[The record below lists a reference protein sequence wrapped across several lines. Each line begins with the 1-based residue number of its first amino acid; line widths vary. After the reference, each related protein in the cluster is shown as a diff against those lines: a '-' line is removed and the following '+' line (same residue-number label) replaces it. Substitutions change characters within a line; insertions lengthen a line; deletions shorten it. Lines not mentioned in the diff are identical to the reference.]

1 MATLRVLTVVG
12 VGSAASVTRDV
23 AEELSRRLENVGA
36 EVDILD
42 LGQAPLSP
50 LDPQTTYSAPFYGPL
65 RERALAADV
74 FLLATPDY
82 HGSMSGSL
90 KVFLDHFW
98 REYAGKL
105 FATLVSSYDKGLTVA
120 DQIRTVARQ
129 CYAWSMPYA
138 VSFQEKRDATPG
150 LETLSPEL
158 DQRLTMMARD
168 ISVYGSML
176 ADRRRLDLVGDDPG
190 FLAHYRARE

>member
-1 MATLRVLTVVG
+1 MTVVG
-12 VGSAASVTRDV
+12 VGSATSVTRDV
-23 AEELSRRLENVGA
+23 AGELSRRLEEAGV

-42 LGQAPLSP
+42 LGQEPLSP

-65 RERALAADV
+65 RERAVAADV

-150 LETLSPEL
+150 LEDLSPEL

-176 ADRRRLDLVGDDPG
+176 ADRRRLDLAGDDPG
-190 FLAHYRARE
+190 FLAHYRARA